1 MIVWSTKWK
10 GGSDTKYIKRENWIS
25 EVYLYTENRYSNE
38 NMLIIIC
45 NNVAESRIYYIEWKK
60 PTMKDYRVYDSII

>member
-1 MIVWSTKWK
+1 M
-10 GGSDTKYIKRENWIS
+10 KYIKRENWIS

-45 NNVAESRIYYIEWKK
+45 NNVAESCIYYIE
-60 PTMKDYRVYDSII
+60 